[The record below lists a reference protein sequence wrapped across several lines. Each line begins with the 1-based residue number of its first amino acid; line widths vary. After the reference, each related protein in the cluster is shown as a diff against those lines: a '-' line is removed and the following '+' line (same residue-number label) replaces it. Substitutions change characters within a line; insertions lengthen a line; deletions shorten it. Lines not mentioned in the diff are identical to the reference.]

1 MENENVTITP
11 VSALA
16 DVVSEVTDAM
26 QFAIRCAGVAA
37 EADESSYGAN
47 VKFAQRANDLA
58 HAMSPGFKWY
68 TLDKR
73 NLPKVSKEFAALVQ
87 MFWDGYTEARNRP
100 GKPFENMSKVW
111 KDIRGYALKDAQERG
126 LFGEVMPEP
135 EPPQGGDGEGV
146 SETVGGSR
154 ERHPDEFIREDMVA
168 AYQRLMRRDADLS
181 ERGKVF
187 RGELLAALKRFGITG
202 LEG

>member
-16 DVVSEVTDAM
+16 DVVSEVTEAM

-47 VKFAQRANDLA
+47 VRFAQRANDLA

-73 NLPKVSKEFAALVQ
+73 KLSGVSKEFGALVQ

-100 GKPFENMSKVW
+100 GKPYKNMSKTW
-111 KDIRGYALKDAQERG
+111 SDIRGYALVDAQERG

-135 EPPQGGDGEGV
+135 EAPEGGEGEGV
-146 SETVGGSR
+146 SETVGGTQKR
-154 ERHPDEFIREDMVA
+154 NPDTFIREDMVA
-168 AYQRLMRRDADLS
+168 AYKRLLKDDADCS
-181 ERGKVF
+181 DAAKVF

>member
-1 MENENVTITP
+1 MENEKVTITP

-37 EADESSYGAN
+37 EAEQSSYGAN
-47 VKFAQRANDLA
+47 RRFAQRANDLA

-73 NLPKVSKEFAALVQ
+73 KLSGVSKEFGALVQ
-87 MFWDGYTEARNRP
+87 MFWDGYTEARSTP
-100 GKPFENMSKVW
+100 DKPFNNMSKVW
-111 KDIRGYALKDAQERG
+111 SDIRGYALADAQERG

-135 EPPQGGDGEGV
+135 EAPEGNEGEGV

-154 ERHPDEFIREDMVA
+154 VRSPDEFIRQDMVA
-168 AYQRLMRRDADLS
+168 AYERLMRQDADLS
-181 ERGKVF
+181 DAGKVF